1 MTADQLEA
9 RWYSQAAWARA
20 QAARLHPS
28 SLLRTATNE
37 TQLRTAMEILR
48 DARAQTFLELAT
60 GTQQPS
66 LAEAAG
72 WLAGKLELD
81 LVPEVARAI
90 WITQGCPDT
99 PPAQRIAR

>member
-1 MTADQLEA
+1 MTADPLEA
-9 RWYSQAAWARA
+9 RWSSQATWARA
-20 QAARLHPS
+20 EAARLHPS
-28 SLLRTATNE
+28 SLLRSAADE
-37 TQLRTAMEILR
+37 TQLRAAMESLR

-72 WLAGKLELD
+72 WLAGKLEQD

-99 PPAQRIAR
+99 PPDQRIAR